1 MCLQNELMGKAV
13 KGLRIWS
20 KESSHDEGQWCEV
33 QTRLPIRVTESG
45 YDVAQLAVAD
55 SKEKSEKTGIMIT
68 GGL

>member
-1 MCLQNELMGKAV
+1 MGKAV

-45 YDVAQLAVAD
+45 DDVAQLAVAD
-55 SKEKSEKTGIMIT
+55 ADEKSEKTGIMIT